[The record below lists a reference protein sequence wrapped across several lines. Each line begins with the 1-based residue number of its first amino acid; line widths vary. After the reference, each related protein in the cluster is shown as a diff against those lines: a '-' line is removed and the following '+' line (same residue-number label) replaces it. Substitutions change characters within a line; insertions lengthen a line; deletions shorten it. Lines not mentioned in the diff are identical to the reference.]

1 MKQEERER
9 GDRGFHTGETVRKG
23 TEREP
28 TLPLKGA
35 PLRQGRSTNSP
46 PSMAYE
52 KRDEA
57 FIPFGEIYPDN
68 QTGRRRVKVSKTL
81 PLF

>member
-1 MKQEERER
+1 MMGRLGGRVWEENR
-9 GDRGFHTGETVRKG
+9 
-23 TEREP
+23 P
-28 TLPLKGA
+28 LPLKGP

-46 PSMAYE
+46 SSMAYE

-68 QTGRRRVKVSKTL
+68 LTGTRRVKVFKTF